1 LRGFFLSCLKRLD
14 NQFPGLFEEPIP
26 NGNDTGTVANGSG
39 SFSEHYGWIYSTE
52 QVAEFERISLEQAYE
67 LDILQYLNDLVYIKA
82 KRKEEEKQIEKLK
95 K

>member
-1 LRGFFLSCLKRLD
+1 MRCFFLSCIKRLD
-14 NQFPGLFEEPIP
+14 QQFSGLFEESIS
-26 NGNDTGTVANGSG
+26 NGNDPGTSANGSG
-39 SFSEHYGWIYSTE
+39 SFSEYYGWIYSTE

>member
-1 LRGFFLSCLKRLD
+1 MRGFFLSCLKRLGQ
-14 NQFPGLFEEPIP
+14 QFSGLFEESIP
-26 NGNDTGTVANGSG
+26 NGNDPGTVANGSG

-67 LDILQYLNDLVYIKA
+67 LGVLQYLNDLVYIKA